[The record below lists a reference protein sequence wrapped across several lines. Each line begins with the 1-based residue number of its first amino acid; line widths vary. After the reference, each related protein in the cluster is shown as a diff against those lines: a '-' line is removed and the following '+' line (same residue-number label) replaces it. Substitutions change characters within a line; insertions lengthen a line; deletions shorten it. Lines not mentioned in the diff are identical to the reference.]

1 MTDPEAAAPEVQRIA
16 GDRGSNL
23 VEYSLLMALIVVV
36 CLGALTLFGRNATN
50 KMSCVSSTITNQV
63 SNVSC

>member
-1 MTDPEAAAPEVQRIA
+1 
-16 GDRGSNL
+16 
-23 VEYSLLMALIVVV
+23 MALIVVV
-36 CLGALTLFGRNATN
+36 CLSALTLFGRNATN